1 MPKRKNRKA
10 KRSPLPHKFKALD
23 GKRYVLT
30 PKQKHWCD
38 VFLEEDTNLTIASLE
53 TYKITNKN
61 LCKIPWGSLSDED
74 RERRARAEN
83 TAVQIG
89 RENLRKLQIK
99 NYIYKVLSD
108 EGFTNDKVRLKHF
121 RNMMQD
127 KSISASNTAIDMYY
141 KKTGTYAPEKVEHGV
156 SEKLE
161 KFLESVD
168 KDLP

>member
-1 MPKRKNRKA
+1 MSKRKNRKT

-23 GKRYVLT
+23 GKHYVLT

-53 TYKITNKN
+53 TYKVTNKH
-61 LCKIPWGSLSDED
+61 LSRIPWKLLSD
-74 RERRARAEN
+74 REKDERSRAEN
-83 TAVQIG
+83 TARQIG
-89 RENLRKLQIK
+89 VENIRKPTIK
-99 NYIYKVLSD
+99 KYIHKVLD
-108 EGFTNDKVRLKHF
+108 EEGFTRDKVKLQHF

-141 KKTGTYAPEKVEHGV
+141 KKTGSYAPEKVEHDV